1 MKPLAVCANCILQQI
16 LTEHEAAELASDG
29 MDHRLGR
36 SRAVFLGPGKQLSR
50 TRVAGAHLRRFGFLI
65 GLYVFSQGFLELRRK
80 QPIANTPLS
89 KIAAARSAQPR
100 TFVTRPAS
108 LVSAFHSYL
117 RYTSA

>member
-1 MKPLAVCANCILQQI
+1 MKLPSLLPIAWIIGWAVAVLFSSGRANNSVALAW
-16 LTEHEAAELASDG
+16 LALFFGGS
-29 MDHRLGR
+29 
-36 SRAVFLGPGKQLSR
+36 
-50 TRVAGAHLRRFGFLI
+50 GFLI
-65 GLYVFSQGFLELRRK
+65 GLYVLSQGFLELRRK